1 MKEEFLKSRE
11 NRDFFMVM
19 HEIWM
24 KRALELAENGRGWT
38 SPNPVVGAVLV
49 KDGQIVGEGYHHVF
63 GAPHAEIEAIHNAG
77 ENVAGST
84 LYVSLE
90 PCCYFGKTPPCV
102 DTIIRSGVH
111 EVVVAT
117 IDPNPKVNGEGI
129 RALRNAGISV
139 TVGVLEGQAKESNRG
154 FFSMIQKNRPWVTL
168 KLGLT
173 ADGFIADVTGKSRWI
188 TSEPSRVY
196 VKEQRLKSDAIMVGM
211 GTVFK
216 DDPSLL
222 PENRTG
228 FIPYRVILDD
238 VLNMPFRMKLVSDEY
253 KQRTVLVVSTG
264 EKEEKIKQMKAL
276 GVHVIRTE
284 RNELGWIDL
293 KAALEALAGFGITS
307 IFCEGG
313 GQVAGSLVSER
324 LIDELQVFIAP
335 KILGT
340 GIMAFSG
347 LMKSLDEA
355 IQLKWNEPVR
365 IGEDI
370 FIKGTLV

>member
-1 MKEEFLKSRE
+1 
-11 NRDFFMVM
+11 M
-19 HEIWM
+19 HEKWM

-38 SPNPVVGAVLV
+38 SPNPEVGAVLV
-49 KDGQIVGEGYHHVF
+49 KDGQIVGEGFHHLF
-63 GAPHAEIEAIHNAG
+63 GAPHAEIEAIRNAG

-102 DTIIRSGVH
+102 ETIIRSGIH

-129 RALRNAGISV
+129 RALRNSGISV
-139 TVGVLEGQAKESNRG
+139 TVGILGGQAKESNRG

-188 TSEPSRVY
+188 TSKPSRVY
-196 VKEQRLKSDAIMVGM
+196 VKEQRLKYDAIMVGM

-228 FIPYRVILDD
+228 YIPYRVILDD

-293 KAALEALAGFGITS
+293 NAALEALAGFGINS

-355 IQLKWNEPVR
+355 IQLKWNEPVKM
-365 IGEDI
+365 GEDI

>member
-1 MKEEFLKSRE
+1 MS
-11 NRDFFMVM
+11 M
-19 HEIWM
+19 HEKWM
-24 KRALELAENGRGWT
+24 KRALELAEKGRGWT

-49 KDGQIVGEGYHHVF
+49 KEDRIVGEGYHHLF
-63 GAPHAEIEAIHNAG
+63 GAPHAEIEAIRNAG
-77 ENVAGST
+77 ENAAGST

-102 DTIIRSGVH
+102 EAIVRSGIR

-129 RALRNAGISV
+129 RALKNAGIPVSV
-139 TVGVLEGQAKESNRG
+139 GILEEQANECNRG
-154 FFSMIQKNRPWVTL
+154 FFSVIRKNRPWVTL

-173 ADGFIADVTGKSRWI
+173 ADGFIADVTGKSQWI

-196 VKEQRLKSDAIMVGM
+196 VKEQRLKYDAVMIGM

-222 PENRTG
+222 PENRMG

-253 KQRTVLVVSTG
+253 KQRTILVVSTS
-264 EKEEKIKQMKAL
+264 EKDEKIKQMKAL
-276 GVHVIRTE
+276 GVQVIQTE
-284 RNELGWIDL
+284 RNELGWINL
-293 KAALEALAGFGITS
+293 KAALTTLADFGITS

-324 LIDELQVFIAP
+324 LIDELQVFVAP
-335 KILGT
+335 KVIGT
-340 GIMAFSG
+340 GIIAFSG

-355 IQLKWNEPVR
+355 IQLKWNEPVK

-370 FIKGTLV
+370 FLKGTLV